1 MSSATE
7 LMSKMKALLNVAV
20 EHNKTIK
27 CSACKTNDVCEISLY
42 PFSCV
47 SKYLACVATGRIY
60 KTGRLRKVKNYSM
73 DSCNRL
79 FDKAA
84 AFNRT
89 YKIDCDTCPI
99 SKECHQ
105 LGFSC
110 SSSFLLCVIFG
121 IIDVNGELK
130 H

>member
-1 MSSATE
+1 MSSDTE
-7 LMSKMKALLNVAV
+7 LMSKMKDLLNVAV
-20 EHNKTIK
+20 EHSKSIK
-27 CSACKTNDVCEISLY
+27 CHDCKTKDVCEVLY
-42 PFSCV
+42 PLECV
-47 SKYLACVATGRIY
+47 TKYLACIATGRIY
-60 KTGRLRKVKNYSM
+60 KTGSLRKVKNYSVE
-73 DSCNRL
+73 DCNRL

-121 IIDVNGELK
+121 IIDVNGERK